1 MDDAQN
7 RKSIHRVRPSGA
19 IQTVGQ
25 MHHLVI
31 TLQSG
36 LKAKTDA
43 ATVRMLSGIPTYVVQ
58 RQFVLT
64 CKKPSVSV
72 VVEHGTASTTSAHV

>member
-1 MDDAQN
+1 MDDAQK
-7 RKSIHRVRPSGA
+7 RESIHRVRPSGE

-43 ATVRMLSGIPTYVVQ
+43 ATLRLLFSGPAYAVK